1 MKRLLRCINHILL
14 FSFIFLP
21 VLSGDPITKNQALEI
36 IWLPEDTNFA
46 RIGFSDEPVSS
57 ITVDPSSSSSTILKL
72 DSIEREGNSLVA
84 SNTIPLHV
92 YCQFYGNQV
101 FYADLYIGYLENS
114 EYPDKKIPIS
124 VEYDNTMISS
134 GDTVSAFFS
143 YDTTEAVYADSVE
156 LDISAVIP
164 DNTPSAS
171 YSGYITMELRFQ

>member
-14 FSFIFLP
+14 FSIIFLS
-21 VLSGDPITKNQALEI
+21 VLSGEPVTANQSLE
-36 IWLPEDTNFA
+36 IWLPGDINFA
-46 RIGFSDEPVSS
+46 RIGFSDEPVQS
-57 ITVDPSSSSSTILKL
+57 ITMDPSSSSSSIMKL
-72 DSIEREGNSLVA
+72 DSVDRVGDSLVA
-84 SNTIPLHV
+84 SNTLPLHV

-101 FYADLYIGYLENS
+101 FYADLTIGYLENQT
-114 EYPDKKIPIS
+114 YPDIKIPIE

-143 YDTTEAVYADSVE
+143 YDTTKAVYADSVE

-164 DNTPSAS
+164 DSTPSAS